1 MADCLTP
8 QQRHHIMSSIPA
20 TSTKPEMKLRK
31 ELWRRGFRYKLNV
44 KKLPGSPDI
53 VLPKYRTVLFVH
65 GCFWHG
71 HEGCKKYV
79 VPKSNTQFW
88 VDKVSRNRE
97 RDEKMWRQLEALD
110 WAVVIV
116 WECELDKKNF
126 DSTIIRVEQ
135 AIRENG
141 EAYQRH
147 KKERALYRQQLIL
160 ERKAHRDF
168 LLDGFTIRISEI

>member
-1 MADCLTP
+1 MPDCLTP
-8 QQRHHIMSSIPA
+8 QQRHQCMSSNRA
-20 TSTKPEMKLRK
+20 SSTKPEMKLRK
-31 ELWRRGFRYKLNV
+31 ELWKRGFRYRKND
-44 KKLPGSPDI
+44 KRLPGTPDV
-53 VLPKYRTVLFVH
+53 VLPKYRTVIFVH

-97 RDEKMWRQLEALD
+97 RDEKVWRQLEALD

-116 WECELDKKNF
+116 WECELEKKNF
-126 DSTIIRVEQ
+126 DATAARVERE
-135 AIRENG
+135 IKENG

-147 KKERALYRQQLIL
+147 KIERTLYRQQLIL

-168 LLDGFTIRISEI
+168 LLARK

>member
-1 MADCLTP
+1 MADRLSS
-8 QQRHHIMSSIPA
+8 QQRHHIMSSIRA

-31 ELWRRGFRYKLNV
+31 ELWKRGFRYRLYDKR
-44 KKLPGSPDI
+44 LPGSPDI
-53 VLPKYRTVLFVH
+53 VLPKYRTVIFVH

-88 VDKVSRNRE
+88 IDKVSRNRE
-97 RDEKMWRQLEALD
+97 RDENVWRQLAALD

-116 WECELDKKNF
+116 WECELEKKNF
-126 DSTIIRVEQ
+126 DATIHRVEQ
-135 AIRENG
+135 MIWENG
-141 EAYQRH
+141 ETYQRH

-160 ERKAHRDF
+160 ERKAHLVF
-168 LLDGFTIRISEI
+168 LSARQ